1 MNEDVVKE
9 VLLKHLELKGKQP
22 RRRPRQSSGPDVLVE
37 GAAIEVKGGKI
48 VERALLDQLAIY
60 LHDYTFVE
68 LAIPS
73 QSFSFSLLHKLR
85 ALELLSRRGG
95 LERTLRLYLVSS
107 LTTAQFAIVE
117 MDSVLQLS
125 IKADQI
131 LYELAKGHTEDEAP
145 AKAAIAFNVEDEV
158 REGLE
163 TLVKGEGRCVIVGSG
178 AII

>member
-9 VLLKHLELKGKQP
+9 VLLKHLGLKGKQP

-37 GAAIEVKGGKI
+37 GGAIEVKGDKI

-60 LHDYTFVE
+60 LHDYTLVE

-73 QSFSFSLLHKLR
+73 RAVSFSLLHKLR
-85 ALELLSRRGG
+85 ALELLSRRRG
-95 LERTLRLYLVSS
+95 LERTLRLYLVSLLS
-107 LTTAQFAIVE
+107 TGQFAILEV
-117 MDSVLQLS
+117 DSVLQLS

-131 LYELAKGHTEDEAP
+131 LYALAKGHNEDEAS

-158 REGLE
+158 RDGLE
-163 TLVKGEGRCVIVGSG
+163 TLVKREGRCLIVGSG